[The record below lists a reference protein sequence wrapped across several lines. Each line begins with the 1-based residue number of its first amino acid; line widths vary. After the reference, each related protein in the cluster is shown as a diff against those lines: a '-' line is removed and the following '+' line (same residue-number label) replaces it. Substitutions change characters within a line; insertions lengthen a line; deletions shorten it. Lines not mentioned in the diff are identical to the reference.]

1 MPPIAI
7 FNLLAIGL
15 VLLASAV
22 RMLYRPGDRNMQ
34 ALFFSCLLQFV
45 VLFIDN
51 AALAFATGA
60 TSIRYDEYVFCFDRL
75 FGSPSFVIGR
85 WFEEYSWFRNISL
98 SAYVLIPA
106 VCLGVV
112 AAQFFWQPFQ
122 DAICSVRTIFL
133 SCLLAYPIYVVFPVA
148 GPRYAFPNFPA
159 AVPANFAPHLLYQS
173 SIPNG
178 VPSVHM
184 ALALLVFWFCR
195 PWTVGRIFGG
205 IFLALIVA
213 STLGSGEHYLLDL
226 IVAIPYTGLVIY
238 LGGYSPQ
245 QGKLVL
251 ETRQDAELA
260 ISSVS
265 AQSQSRV

>member
-15 VLLASAV
+15 VLFISV
-22 RMLYRPGDRNMQ
+22 IQMLRRPRDRNMEV
-34 ALFFSCLLQFV
+34 LFFSCLLQFL
-45 VLFIDN
+45 VLFVDN
-51 AALAFATGA
+51 AALAIVTHA

-85 WFEEYSWFRNISL
+85 IFLEYSWFRNISL
-98 SAYVLIPA
+98 YAYVLIPA

-112 AAQFFWQPFQ
+112 TASFFWLPLK
-122 DAICSVRTIFL
+122 DAVCSVRTIFL
-133 SCLLAYPIYVVFPVA
+133 SCLLAYPIYVIFPVA
-148 GPRYAFPNFPA
+148 GPRYAFSNFPTA
-159 AVPANFAPHLLYQS
+159 ISGDFTPHLLHQS

-184 ALALLVFWFCR
+184 ALALLVLWFCR
-195 PWTVGRIFGG
+195 PWAIARIFGV

-226 IVAIPYTGLVIY
+226 IVAVPYTGLVIY

-245 QGKLVL
+245 EAKLV
-251 ETRQDAELA
+251 RASRHNSRLA
-260 ISSVS
+260 VS
-265 AQSQSRV
+265 ARS

>member
-15 VLLASAV
+15 VLFASAV
-22 RMLYRPGDRNMQ
+22 QMLYRPRDRNMQ
-34 ALFFSCLLQFV
+34 GLFFSCLLQFL
-45 VLFIDN
+45 VLFVDN
-51 AALAFATGA
+51 AALTVVTHA
-60 TSIRYDEYVFCFDRL
+60 TSIRYDEYVFCFDRF

-85 WFEEYSWFRNISL
+85 LFLEYPWFRDISL

-106 VCLGVV
+106 ACLGVV
-112 AAQFFWQPFQ
+112 AAYFFWLPWN
-122 DAICSVRTIFL
+122 DAVCSVRTIFL
-133 SCLLAYPIYVVFPVA
+133 SCLLAYPIYVIFPVA

-159 AVPANFAPHLLYQS
+159 AIPANFAPHLLYQS
-173 SIPNG
+173 SLPNG

-195 PWTVGRIFGG
+195 PWVVGKIFGG
-205 IFLALIVA
+205 IFLVLIVA
-213 STLGSGEHYLLDL
+213 STLGSGEHYLFDL

-245 QGKLVL
+245 KEKLLL
-251 ETRQDAELA
+251 ETPQDAGLA
-260 ISSVS
+260 VSSVS
-265 AQSQSRV
+265 ARS